1 MGRACW
7 MTALLLLLVVGCLR
21 VKPQESQAPSRIA
34 DGAGQDQPRRPDEL
48 PVGDEF
54 KVKFETSKGDF
65 VIQVHPSWSPR
76 GAARFRELIESG
88 FYDDTRF
95 FRVVPGFMVQFG
107 LHGDPK
113 VQSKWRNANI
123 PDDPVRQSNTPGMV
137 TYAMAGPNTRTTQ
150 IFINYGDNS
159 QLDGQ
164 GFSPFAQVI
173 SGMEVVRAI
182 NAEYGEQPDQGRIQ
196 SRGNAYLN
204 QEFPHLDFVIQAK
217 ILPPEQP
224 APTESAPEEAAT
236 SSPVPSETPA
246 TDPTPESNVPPE
258 TIEELKN

>member
-1 MGRACW
+1 MAHVQKTPQALSRNRVVGRALL
-7 MTALLLLLVVGCLR
+7 TTGLLLLFVTGCLR
-21 VKPQESQAPSRIA
+21 VKPQESQAPGRVA
-34 DGAGQDQPRRPDEL
+34 DGAGQERPSRLDE
-48 PVGDEF
+48 PSVGDEF
-54 KVKFETSKGDF
+54 RVKFETSKGDF
-65 VIQVHPSWSPR
+65 VLQVHPSWAPR
-76 GAARFRELIESG
+76 GAARFRELVEAG

-107 LHGDPK
+107 LNGDPK
-113 VQSKWRNANI
+113 VQDKWRNANL

-182 NAEYGEQPDQGRIQ
+182 NSEYGEQPDQGRIQ
-196 SRGNAYLN
+196 SREDGTPLGASCWDIF
-204 QEFPHLDFVIQAK
+204 QDQR
-217 ILPPEQP
+217 EQP
-224 APTESAPEEAAT
+224 ATT
-236 SSPVPSETPA
+236 
-246 TDPTPESNVPPE
+246 
-258 TIEELKN
+258 